1 MAIYNTILGPDTTL
15 CFIDLSDE
23 YATVNIVIITLVLSA
38 RFILSKIRVCIK
50 YTDVWFTTLKFKNLS
65 PYAGGYFTRLKA
77 NCVTSVDF
85 YPRV

>member
-1 MAIYNTILGPDTTL
+1 MTIYNTILGPDTTL

-23 YATVNIVIITLVLSA
+23 YATVNIVINAGVKCTFYIVKNTRL
-38 RFILSKIRVCIK
+38 I

>member
-1 MAIYNTILGPDTTL
+1 MTIYNTIL
-15 CFIDLSDE
+15 LSDE
-23 YATVNIVIITLVLSA
+23 YATVNIVINAGVKCTFYIVKNTRL
-38 RFILSKIRVCIK
+38 I